1 MKRLVMLAGIPALF
15 LSSCL
20 FGPNYA
26 GPGDSGL
33 PSTWQNA
40 LPPASAEH
48 DLSAWWGA
56 FGDNQLNNL
65 LSQAFTA
72 NPDMINAALAIDKA
86 ESQLREQKA
95 DLFPSLGINIGGANS
110 GNFNTSTSHG
120 KWNGGLST
128 SWTPDIWGGSRRRV
142 EAAFASLGSSVAA
155 EGATRTALA
164 SGIATTYFEWISAQE
179 SLRLA
184 LEQLEYQER
193 TYRIT
198 KERKENGFESGLD
211 LAQAESVIASTRAQ
225 LPAYRAT
232 IRTCEATLA
241 TYLGTTPD
249 QVHLSMPSASV
260 YNKIPQVPTG
270 LPSDLLR
277 RRPDIIK
284 AERDLHA
291 ATAQVGASVA
301 DLFPRISLTGS
312 TSASAGTD
320 FANFFRNATWSLGS
334 SASQTLLNRVSLNEA
349 VRRADIARLTQY
361 QTYRKTVLAA
371 FAEVEKCLI
380 TYAKLMNQT
389 PELEKVNDANKRAAD
404 LSLQLYN
411 AGHTDFLNVASA
423 ERAWLSSELNLIT
436 TRQQIRMELAKLCTA
451 LGGGWDSTRIT
462 TKH

>member
-1 MKRLVMLAGIPALF
+1 MKRLVISAGLPALF

-20 FGPNYA
+20 FGLNYG
-26 GPGDSGL
+26 GPGDSDL
-33 PSTWQNA
+33 PVTWQNA
-40 LPPASAEH
+40 LPPAGAQH

-56 FGDNQLNNL
+56 FGDNQLNSL
-65 LSQAFTA
+65 LGQAFAA

-95 DLFPSLGINIGGANS
+95 DLFPDLGINGGGTNS
-110 GNFNTSTSHG
+110 GNFKTSTSHG
-120 KWNGGLST
+120 KWNGGLSA
-128 SWTPDIWGGSRRRV
+128 SWTPDIWGGTRRRV

-211 LAQAESVIASTRAQ
+211 LAQAESVIASTRSQ
-225 LPAYRAT
+225 LPTYRAT

-249 QVHLSMPSASV
+249 RVHLSMPSAAI
-260 YNKIPQVPTG
+260 YNMIPRVPTG

-312 TSASAGTD
+312 TTASSGTD
-320 FANFFRNATWSLGS
+320 FANFFRNAAWSLGG

-462 TKH
+462 TKP

>member
-20 FGPNYA
+20 FGLNYG
-26 GPGDSGL
+26 GPGNSDL

-120 KWNGGLST
+120 KWNGGLSA
-128 SWTPDIWGGSRRRV
+128 SWTPDIWGGTRRRV

-241 TYLGTTPD
+241 TYLGTTPN

-260 YNKIPQVPTG
+260 YNKIPRVPTG

-284 AERDLHA
+284 TERDLHA

-320 FANFFRNATWSLGS
+320 FAHFFRNAAWSLGG

-462 TKH
+462 TKP